1 MSPTPPPTAG
11 LQRAPLDVYKKITV
25 IRENGDSVSYED
37 SQGKRQTVQDLGE
50 EALSAIPTL
59 QPKVKLDIPVP
70 TITNVV
76 NYERDIPATYQVP
89 RSFVRYQRPRL
100 EDAETTVEYN
110 VDEEDEKWLAENL
123 LFGTKKNIKKKKG
136 ANHAEEIATLTEE
149 SATGGETSDEEALA
163 KKLTLSLRMFEHML
177 DLMEHATGLETII
190 TRVQAERLIVVKI
203 PQLLQIFGS
212 AHTGPAHN
220 QEQKRCKNSLNVKT
234 VIMDVYNYW
243 VNKRSKLKKPLL
255 RKYWPVTASNDT
267 NPHMVFRPREK
278 EKYKLRKKRQ
288 NDPEAFKK
296 IKQLRIDFT
305 KIRALLDLVKKREEL
320 NKVVL
325 DMQCD
330 WFEQRVYEM
339 IDTSAL
345 PRESD
350 RLSHDEVETVLNVP
364 KLFDTH
370 GLDRGKKKKRKRSS
384 SAKSSRI
391 FPLNVGGTTTSN
403 TEVVILKKTN
413 PMAKKSRR
421 IAADQS
427 HPPSFL
433 YPLKTRETYVT
444 SWENAVPF
452 ITTYVDSNPTETTR
466 FRHRPRIGRGGRV
479 IIDRLPQPGNPMDPP
494 RNVYTI
500 GEGTKMETSI
510 SKPVGRMLDLLPEP
524 LDVDV
529 VRRRIEQISA
539 AALDE
544 DDGRTM
550 KSSAPALPSS
560 SNNGILIDDVNDTEA
575 VLVKMSDWTETD
587 EPIFGQEIGPVLGP
601 V

>member
-1 MSPTPPPTAG
+1 
-11 LQRAPLDVYKKITV
+11 
-25 IRENGDSVSYED
+25 
-37 SQGKRQTVQDLGE
+37 
-50 EALSAIPTL
+50 
-59 QPKVKLDIPVP
+59 VKLDIPVP

-76 NYERDIPATYQVP
+76 NYDRDIPATYQVP

-100 EDAETTVEYN
+100 EDIDATVIYN
-110 VDEEDEKWLAENL
+110 IDAEDEKWLAENIS
-123 LFGTKKNIKKKKG
+123 FGSQENIGKKKSE
-136 ANHAEEIATLTEE
+136 NYSHVMATLTEE
-149 SATGGETSDEEALA
+149 SITGGETSDEEALV
-163 KKLTLSLRMFEHML
+163 KKPTLSLRTFEHML
-177 DLMEHATGLETII
+177 DLMEHATALEMII
-190 TRVQAERLIVVKI
+190 TRVQAERLIAAKI
-203 PQLLQIFGS
+203 PQLLQIFGP
-212 AHTGPAHN
+212 AHTGPSHN
-220 QEQKRCKNSLNVKT
+220 QEQKRLKNSINVKT
-234 VIMDVYNYW
+234 VITDVYNYW
-243 VNKRSKLKKPLL
+243 VNKRSKLRKPLL

-296 IKQLRIDFT
+296 MKQLRIDFT
-305 KIRALLDLVKKREEL
+305 KIRALLDLVKKREDL

-330 WFEQRVYEM
+330 WFEQRLYEM

-350 RLSHDEVETVLNVP
+350 RLSHDEVETALDIP
-364 KLFDTH
+364 KLFDTQ

-384 SAKSSRI
+384 IAKGPRI
-391 FPLNVGGTTTSN
+391 IPANVGGTATPN
-403 TEVVILKKTN
+403 TEFGDLKTPNPNPATN
-413 PMAKKSRR
+413 QSRT

-444 SWENAVPF
+444 SWDNAVPF
-452 ITTYVDSNPTETTR
+452 ITSYVDSIPTETTR

-479 IIDRLPQPGNPMDPP
+479 IIDRLPQPGNPKDPP
-494 RNVYTI
+494 RNVYII

-510 SKPVGRMLDLLPEP
+510 SKPLGRMLDLLPEP
-524 LDVDV
+524 LDVDI
-529 VRRRIEQISA
+529 VRRRIEKISA

-544 DDGRTM
+544 DEGRTM
-550 KSSAPALPSS
+550 KAAAPALPSS
-560 SNNGILIDDVNDTEA
+560 SNNGILVDDGNDTEA

-587 EPIFGQEIGPVLGP
+587 EPSFGQEIGPFLGP
-601 V
+601 I

>member
-1 MSPTPPPTAG
+1 MYFSLDLLPCT
-11 LQRAPLDVYKKITV
+11 LQ
-25 IRENGDSVSYED
+25 
-37 SQGKRQTVQDLGE
+37 
-50 EALSAIPTL
+50 IPTL

-403 TEVVILKKTN
+403 TEVVISKKTN
-413 PMAKKSRR
+413 PIAKKSRR